1 MGSSGQALAAVR
13 AIIAAL
19 LALAPLAA
27 QDPPG
32 DRPPKP
38 VEERRFV
45 LVDRVVATVG
55 DTAILQSKV
64 MQTAAGDIR
73 NREQQNGGRLNRN
86 TMDFLFGMA
95 LERLIQQYQLA
106 QAVKTLGIL
115 PPSRVE
121 EIIQAEVQ
129 DAEKEQ
135 VRLLGSHQKL
145 SEELVRQGRTW
156 QSFER
161 DTRLEKSS
169 ELTEQ
174 MTVQSRLQNQ
184 RNLFISPKML
194 RDFYNAN
201 QKDYVFGPH
210 ASLAVVQFVGD
221 AAGKA
226 PAAAKEWRDLDKTAD
241 EMAKQYG
248 ARAPKL
254 LALEHINEASVSG
267 LKTFMVR
274 FALDHPQGT
283 VSDPIVD
290 EGTTWVLK
298 VIERIDGRNGQFD
311 DPEVQANLRH
321 RLEDEVYHILK
332 MQAVLRAGDR
342 TYVQKYV
349 DLPH

>member
-1 MGSSGQALAAVR
+1 MLALA
-13 AIIAAL
+13 
-19 LALAPLAA
+19 ALAPLAA
-27 QDPPG
+27 QET
-32 DRPPKP
+32 P
-38 VEERRFV
+38 VEKPPNKPAEERHFV

-73 NREQQNGGRLNRN
+73 NREQQIGGRLPPQ
-86 TMDFLFGMA
+86 TMQTIVSMA

-115 PPSRVE
+115 PPSRIE
-121 EIIQAEVQ
+121 EIIQSELQ

-135 VRLLGSHQKL
+135 VRLMGSVQKF
-145 SEELVRQGRTW
+145 SEELVRQGRTF
-156 QSFER
+156 QSFEK

-184 RNLFISPKML
+184 RNLFISPRML
-194 RDFYNAN
+194 RDFYNEN

-221 AAGKA
+221 AASKA
-226 PAAAKEWRDLDKTAD
+226 PAAAKDWREMDKTAD
-241 EMAKQYG
+241 EIARQYG
-248 ARAPKL
+248 ARAPIYP
-254 LALEHINEASVSG
+254 ALEHINEASVSG
-267 LKTFMVR
+267 LKTFLVR

-298 VIERIDGRNGQFD
+298 VVERVDGKNGQFD
-311 DPEVQANLRH
+311 DPEVQASLRH
-321 RLEDEVYHILK
+321 RLEDNVYHFLK
-332 MQAVLRAGDR
+332 MQAVLRSGDR
-342 TYVQKYV
+342 TYVQRFT
-349 DLPH
+349 DLPR